1 MANGVGL
8 GWRFHEYFWAFLI
21 NGKKGFGW
29 VLFSPSFDWWLV
41 ELWIRVGL
49 GVDFGPSLVFFCFF
63 FFL

>member
-1 MANGVGL
+1 MGL
-8 GWRFHEYFWAFLI
+8 AWGGGSMNIFWAFLI

-29 VLFSPSFDWWLV
+29 VLFSPSFDDWWLV

-63 FFL
+63 L